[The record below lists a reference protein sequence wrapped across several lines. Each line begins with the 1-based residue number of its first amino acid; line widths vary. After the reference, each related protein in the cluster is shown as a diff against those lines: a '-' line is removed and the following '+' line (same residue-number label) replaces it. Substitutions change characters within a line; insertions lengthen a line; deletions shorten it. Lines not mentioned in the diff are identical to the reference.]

1 MRDKIQAALEQLD
14 SYVQYGNVRNRSDA
28 LPQLNY
34 GVLPQ
39 NCQGEPGTH

>member
-28 LPQLNY
+28 L
-34 GVLPQ
+34 
-39 NCQGEPGTH
+39 HS